1 MFSFLFTYCSNSSPE
16 HELMATHWI
25 KWLSKE
31 EAHYEAASGVHA
43 SFGEILLL
51 IAIHFHA
58 SQVEAIAD
66 LVCSVLGMN
75 IRLGSLTRMKTLFTQ
90 EIFPE
95 KVCHFIIFFLIMAF
109 LQIVMASLNSLVPI
123 LGYSQLLGTWQQKLH
138 RRIVYESG
146 VSKLKQCTDY
156 QCY

>member
-1 MFSFLFTYCSNSSPE
+1 MTVLPVFSSPE
-16 HELMATHWI
+16 HEQIATQWI

-58 SQVEAIAD
+58 SQVDAIAE

-75 IRLGSLTRMKTLFTQ
+75 IRLGSLTRMKTLFTE

-95 KVCHFIIFFLIMAF
+95 KVCEQCTTVAHISKPSRII
-109 LQIVMASLNSLVPI
+109 VWKGRNRTPSSLNPSVLPR
-123 LGYSQLLGTWQQKLH
+123 KLASFFS
-138 RRIVYESG
+138 ITV
-146 VSKLKQCTDY
+146 
-156 QCY
+156 

>member
-1 MFSFLFTYCSNSSPE
+1 MLVSGLNQELYYRSKLFVICSSPE
-16 HELMATHWI
+16 HEQIVTQWI

-31 EAHYEAASGVHA
+31 DAHYEAASGVHA

-58 SQVEAIAD
+58 SQMEAVAE

-95 KVCHFIIFFLIMAF
+95 KVCRECYL
-109 LQIVMASLNSLVPI
+109 
-123 LGYSQLLGTWQQKLH
+123 TWL
-138 RRIVYESG
+138 
-146 VSKLKQCTDY
+146 
-156 QCY
+156 

>member
-1 MFSFLFTYCSNSSPE
+1 MTCKYHIDKKSNVLNSSPE
-16 HELMATHWI
+16 HEQIATQWI

-31 EAHYEAASGVHA
+31 EAHYEAASGVQA

-90 EIFPE
+90 DIFPE
-95 KVCHFIIFFLIMAF
+95 KVCHSRIMIILCLFI
-109 LQIVMASLNSLVPI
+109 
-123 LGYSQLLGTWQQKLH
+123 
-138 RRIVYESG
+138 
-146 VSKLKQCTDY
+146 C
-156 QCY
+156 

>member
-1 MFSFLFTYCSNSSPE
+1 
-16 HELMATHWI
+16 MATQWI
-25 KWLSKE
+25 KWLSKQ

-95 KVCHFIIFFLIMAF
+95 KVCHSIIFSDHGLSTNIYGNSWFL
-109 LQIVMASLNSLVPI
+109 
-123 LGYSQLLGTWQQKLH
+123 T
-138 RRIVYESG
+138 
-146 VSKLKQCTDY
+146 
-156 QCY
+156 

>member
-1 MFSFLFTYCSNSSPE
+1 MWQHGIYLLEMDDKNAQWLLLTHLYRRISIDIPCYLFGLISFPLSSPE
-16 HELMATHWI
+16 HEQIATQWI

-51 IAIHFHA
+51 IAIHFH
-58 SQVEAIAD
+58 SNQTEAIAD
-66 LVCSVLGMN
+66 LVCSVLGMK

-95 KVCHFIIFFLIMAF
+95 KVCYEETLSHATLT
-109 LQIVMASLNSLVPI
+109 
-123 LGYSQLLGTWQQKLH
+123 LLLCLAISCVH
-138 RRIVYESG
+138 P
-146 VSKLKQCTDY
+146 
-156 QCY
+156 

>member
-1 MFSFLFTYCSNSSPE
+1 MISSPE
-16 HELMATHWI
+16 HEQIATHWI

-95 KVCHFIIFFLIMAF
+95 KVCNLFFLRHTR
-109 LQIVMASLNSLVPI
+109 VP
-123 LGYSQLLGTWQQKLH
+123 
-138 RRIVYESG
+138 ES
-146 VSKLKQCTDY
+146 
-156 QCY
+156 

>member
-1 MFSFLFTYCSNSSPE
+1 MTCKYHIDKKSNVLNSSPE
-16 HELMATHWI
+16 HEQIATQWI

-31 EAHYEAASGVHA
+31 EAHYEAASGVQA

-90 EIFPE
+90 DIFPE
-95 KVCHFIIFFLIMAF
+95 KVCHSRIMIFMFIYMLNKHNKVH
-109 LQIVMASLNSLVPI
+109 IVHAD
-123 LGYSQLLGTWQQKLH
+123 
-138 RRIVYESG
+138 
-146 VSKLKQCTDY
+146 C
-156 QCY
+156 

>member
-1 MFSFLFTYCSNSSPE
+1 
-16 HELMATHWI
+16 MATQWI

-95 KVCHFIIFFLIMAF
+95 KVCYSRSIIYFF
-109 LQIVMASLNSLVPI
+109 
-123 LGYSQLLGTWQQKLH
+123 
-138 RRIVYESG
+138 
-146 VSKLKQCTDY
+146 
-156 QCY
+156 

>member
-1 MFSFLFTYCSNSSPE
+1 MVMYCSNSSPE
-16 HELMATHWI
+16 HEVMATQWI

-58 SQVEAIAD
+58 SQVEAITD

-95 KVCHFIIFFLIMAF
+95 KVCHSRVIFL
-109 LQIVMASLNSLVPI
+109 
-123 LGYSQLLGTWQQKLH
+123 
-138 RRIVYESG
+138 
-146 VSKLKQCTDY
+146 
-156 QCY
+156 

>member
-1 MFSFLFTYCSNSSPE
+1 MTVLHVFSSPE
-16 HELMATHWI
+16 HEQIATQWI

-58 SQVEAIAD
+58 SQVDAITE

-75 IRLGSLTRMKTLFTQ
+75 IRLGSLTRMKTLFTE

-95 KVCHFIIFFLIMAF
+95 KVCEQCTTVAHLV
-109 LQIVMASLNSLVPI
+109 LLSGKGRRKRSSSSLNPAGLAREPASFFNITFKFIGHFRVN
-123 LGYSQLLGTWQQKLH
+123 
-138 RRIVYESG
+138 
-146 VSKLKQCTDY
+146 
-156 QCY
+156 